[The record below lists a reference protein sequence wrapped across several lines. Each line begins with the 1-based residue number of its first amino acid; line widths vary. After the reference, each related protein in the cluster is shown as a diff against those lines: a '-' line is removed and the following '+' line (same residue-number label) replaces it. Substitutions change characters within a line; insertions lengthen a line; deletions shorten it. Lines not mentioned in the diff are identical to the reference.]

1 MKNEEYGM
9 RKSGGNKSKRAKDR
23 SFHISHSSLHIAVEG
38 KSAAK
43 SAGLRY
49 VDDRGPGISRVR
61 RGQGVGY
68 CGPDG
73 RPIRDGE
80 TLARIRSLAV
90 PPAWRD
96 VWICPDANGHLQA
109 TGRDARGR
117 KQYRYHPR
125 WREVRDGNKYERM
138 IAFGGVLPLIRKRV
152 QKDLARPGLPREKI
166 LATVVR
172 LLEVTLI
179 RVGNEEYA
187 KQNESFGLA
196 TMRNRH
202 VRVNGSALRFQFRGK
217 SGVLHAVDLEDRRLA
232 RIVRQSRDLP
242 GYELFQYVDADGE
255 RRTIDAGD
263 VNAYLK
269 SIAGDVFTAKDFR
282 TWAGTVLAAGA
293 LREAAAFGSKAQA
306 KRNVL
311 RAVEAVAKRL
321 GNTTAVCRKCYIH
334 PEVVH
339 AYFDGTLAASLDRK
353 AGLELRSNMRDL
365 SPEEAAVLALLHRG
379 LEQDARRAA

>member
-1 MKNEEYGM
+1 
-9 RKSGGNKSKRAKDR
+9 
-23 SFHISHSSLHIAVEG
+23 
-38 KSAAK
+38 
-43 SAGLRY
+43 
-49 VDDRGPGISRVR
+49 
-61 RGQGVGY
+61 
-68 CGPDG
+68 
-73 RPIRDGE
+73 
-80 TLARIRSLAV
+80 
-90 PPAWRD
+90 
-96 VWICPDANGHLQA
+96 
-109 TGRDARGR
+109 
-117 KQYRYHPR
+117 
-125 WREVRDGNKYERM
+125 
-138 IAFGGVLPLIRKRV
+138 V

-242 GYELFQYVDADGE
+242 GYELFQYVDADRE

-282 TWAGTVLAAGA
+282 TWAGTVLAARA
-293 LREAAAFGSKAQA
+293 LSEAAAFGSKAQA

-334 PEVVH
+334 PEVVK
-339 AYFDGTLAASLDRK
+339 AYFDGTLAASLNRK
-353 AGLELRSNMRDL
+353 VGLELRSNMRDL

-379 LEQDARRAA
+379 LEQDTRRAA

>member
-1 MKNEEYGM
+1 M
-9 RKSGGNKSKRAKDR
+9 
-23 SFHISHSSLHIAVEG
+23 
-38 KSAAK
+38 
-43 SAGLRY
+43 
-49 VDDRGPGISRVR
+49 
-61 RGQGVGY
+61 GY

-73 RPIRDGE
+73 RPIRDEE

-109 TGRDARGR
+109 TGRDARRR

-255 RRTIDAGD
+255 RRAIDAGD

-282 TWAGTVLAAGA
+282 TWAGTVLAARA
-293 LREAAAFGSKAQA
+293 LSEAAAFGSKAQA

-334 PEVVH
+334 PEVVK
-339 AYFDGTLAASLDRK
+339 AYFDGTLAASLNRK
-353 AGLELRSNMRDL
+353 VGLELRSNMRDL